1 MNVHMQN
8 ITLTGRDGK
17 VSKLEYVYIRGS
29 KMRFMILPDML
40 KARAIKAGWM
50 GGGAGVLWHSR
61 VVWVYLSY
69 KHTHGLSSCFFR
81 LSCGVAE
88 CTNVQEIRPQGQVK
102 SSTGTRC
109 ALLTHG
115 D

>member
-40 KARAIKAGWM
+40 KARAIKAG
-50 GGGAGVLWHSR
+50 
-61 VVWVYLSY
+61 
-69 KHTHGLSSCFFR
+69 
-81 LSCGVAE
+81 
-88 CTNVQEIRPQGQVK
+88 
-102 SSTGTRC
+102 
-109 ALLTHG
+109 
-115 D
+115 